1 MTERLDKILPM
12 PTESMRQT
20 DEGSI
25 LLGVSHEEVGFDDK
39 NTVDV
44 SNDIAARAIKILPAL
59 KNVNIVR
66 GWGAL
71 RIMPPDG
78 CPIYDESKTHPGVF
92 MVTNHSGVT
101 LAAIHSSRIPEWIL
115 EGRMAIGFEE
125 FSSTRFQKGQQC

>member
-1 MTERLDKILPM
+1 MTERLEEILPM

-25 LLGVSHEEVGFDDK
+25 LLGVSHEEVGFDDR

-78 CPIYDESKTHPGVF
+78 CPIYDESVR
-92 MVTNHSGVT
+92 
-101 LAAIHSSRIPEWIL
+101 SSASMRLGSSCI
-115 EGRMAIGFEE
+115 GR
-125 FSSTRFQKGQQC
+125 